1 MDQKNE
7 LIYERIKDSILTL
20 ALSLLALTIGFVFAL
35 INAPTDTTVA
45 IYFLT
50 AILTAALTSTRYYGF
65 FTSAILTLGYNFF
78 ITAPKFSFSKITPY
92 MLIVSGLMFLMSLI
106 SSSIM
111 SRVRLGEQLAR
122 RRQKESQVLY
132 HLTKDLST
140 AETVDEVVELTLNNI
155 ADVFNTDCRM
165 VFFDDDGKVKPSF
178 TLMKNHTIQK
188 DVPINSQRD
197 YKEYKEKP
205 PKGYYYNEQQKQY
218 EWPFFD
224 RHQKIL
230 GSIAIEEK
238 RVDHFND
245 FDFRMIY
252 TMTEATG
259 IVIDKLMLSK
269 EQAQAQ
275 LEVERERYR
284 TNLLRSISHDLRT
297 PLTGI
302 IGTSELLMELLDEN
316 SQEYELASSIY
327 KESSWLSALVAN
339 VLSLTRLQNHS
350 MNIKK
355 EVMVVEDVV
364 DSAIETISLRYP
376 ERQIVTEYPQDV
388 LTCLVDPALM
398 KQVIINLI
406 DNAIKY
412 SPPTEPIEIMVNEEF
427 SSHNVLI
434 QISDHG
440 MGLDRQEKIDA
451 FKMFYTTKSDTGAKV
466 KRVGL
471 GLPICQSIVKSHD
484 GSLVVSDREDK
495 TNGAVFT
502 IYLPKYDQQTSL

>member
-20 ALSLLALTIGFVFAL
+20 ALSLLALTIGFIFAL
-35 INAPTDTTVA
+35 MNAPTDTTVA
-45 IYFLT
+45 VYFLT
-50 AILTAALTSTRYYGF
+50 VIITAALTSTRYYGF
-65 FTSAILTLGYNFF
+65 FSSVILTIGYNFF
-78 ITAPKFSFSKITPY
+78 ITAPKFSFSRITPY
-92 MLIVSGLMFLMSLI
+92 MLIVSGLMFLMSFI

-140 AETVDEVVELTLNNI
+140 AATVEEVVELTLNNI

-165 VFFDDDGKVKPSF
+165 AFFDENGKVKPTF

-205 PKGYYYNEQQKQY
+205 LKGYYYNEQQKQY

-238 RVDHFND
+238 RVEHFND
-245 FDFRMIY
+245 IDFRMIY

-316 SQEYELASSIY
+316 TQEYELASSIY

-339 VLSLTRLQNHS
+339 VLSLTRLQNQS

-364 DSAIETISLRYP
+364 DSAIETINLRYP
-376 ERQIVTEYPQDV
+376 DRKIIVEYPQEV

-398 KQVIINLI
+398 KQVIINLV

-412 SPPTEPIEIMVNEEF
+412 SPPTEPIEVMVNEEF

-451 FKMFYTTKSDTGAKV
+451 FKMFYTTKSDTGAKE
-466 KRVGL
+466 KGVGL

-502 IYLPKYDQQTSL
+502 IYLPKYEQKTSV

>member
-1 MDQKNE
+1 MDQSKE
-7 LIYERIKDSILTL
+7 IIYERIKDSILTL
-20 ALSLLALTIGFVFAL
+20 ALSFSALLIGFVLAL
-35 INAPTDTTVA
+35 AQAPTDTTVA
-45 IYFLT
+45 VYFLT
-50 AILTAALTSTRYYGF
+50 VILTAALTSTRYYGF
-65 FTSAILTLGYNFF
+65 FTSVILTLGYNYF
-78 ITAPKFSFSKITPY
+78 ITAPKFSFSRITPY
-92 MLIVSGLMFLMSLI
+92 MLVTSGLMFLMSFI

-111 SRVRLGEQLAR
+111 SRVRQGERVAR
-122 RRQKESQVLY
+122 RRQKEIQVLY

-140 AETVDEVVELTLNNI
+140 AQTVEEVVELTLTNI
-155 ADVFNTDCRM
+155 ADVFNTDCRL
-165 VFFDDDGKVKPSF
+165 VFFDETGNVKPTF

-188 DVPINSQRD
+188 DVPINSQRNF
-197 YKEYKEKP
+197 KEYKEKP
-205 PKGYYYNEQQKQY
+205 TKGYYYNERQKQY

-224 RHQKIL
+224 RDQKIR
-230 GSIAIEEK
+230 GSIAINEK

-245 FDFRMIY
+245 YDFRMMY
-252 TMTEATG
+252 TMTEAAG
-259 IVIDKLMLSK
+259 IVIDKLMISK
-269 EQAQAQ
+269 EQAKAQ

-316 SQEYELASSIY
+316 TQEYELASSIY

-339 VLSLTRLQNHS
+339 VLSLTRLQNQT

-364 DSAIETISLRYP
+364 DSAIETIHIRYP
-376 ERQIVTEYPQDV
+376 DRKIIIEYPQEV

-398 KQVIINLI
+398 KQVIINLV

-412 SPPTEPIEIMVNEEF
+412 SPSTEPIEILLDEDF
-427 SSHNVLI
+427 SSNNVRI
-434 QISDHG
+434 SVSDHG

-451 FKMFYTTKSDTGAKV
+451 FKMFYTTKSDTGANV
-466 KRVGL
+466 KGVGL
-471 GLPICQSIVKSHD
+471 GLPICQSIVKSHG

-502 IYLPKYDQQTSL
+502 IYLPKYDQKTSA

>member
-165 VFFDDDGKVKPSF
+165 VFFDDDGKVKPTF

-269 EQAQAQ
+269 EQAQA
-275 LEVERERYR
+275 
-284 TNLLRSISHDLRT
+284 
-297 PLTGI
+297 
-302 IGTSELLMELLDEN
+302 
-316 SQEYELASSIY
+316 
-327 KESSWLSALVAN
+327 
-339 VLSLTRLQNHS
+339 
-350 MNIKK
+350 
-355 EVMVVEDVV
+355 
-364 DSAIETISLRYP
+364 
-376 ERQIVTEYPQDV
+376 
-388 LTCLVDPALM
+388 
-398 KQVIINLI
+398 
-406 DNAIKY
+406 
-412 SPPTEPIEIMVNEEF
+412 
-427 SSHNVLI
+427 
-434 QISDHG
+434 
-440 MGLDRQEKIDA
+440 
-451 FKMFYTTKSDTGAKV
+451 
-466 KRVGL
+466 
-471 GLPICQSIVKSHD
+471 
-484 GSLVVSDREDK
+484 
-495 TNGAVFT
+495 
-502 IYLPKYDQQTSL
+502 

>member
-1 MDQKNE
+1 MDQKKE
-7 LIYERIKDSILTL
+7 IIYERIKDSILTL
-20 ALSLLALTIGFVFAL
+20 ALSFLALMIGFIFA
-35 INAPTDTTVA
+35 IMNAPTDTTVA

-50 AILTAALTSTRYYGF
+50 VIVTAALTSTRYYGF
-65 FTSAILTLGYNFF
+65 FASVILTLGYNFF
-78 ITAPKFSFSKITPY
+78 ITAPKFSFSRITPY
-92 MLIVSGLMFLMSLI
+92 MLITSGLMFMMSFI

-111 SRVRLGEQLAR
+111 SRVRLGERLAR

-140 AETVDEVVELTLNNI
+140 ADTVEEVVELTLTNI
-155 ADVFNTDCRM
+155 ADVFNTDCRLI
-165 VFFDDDGKVKPSF
+165 FFDKNGQAEPTF

-188 DVPINSQRD
+188 DIPINSQRD
-197 YKEYKEKP
+197 FKEYKEKP
-205 PKGYYYNEQQKQY
+205 AKGYYYNEQQKQY

-224 RHQKIL
+224 RDQKIR

-252 TMTEATG
+252 TMTEAAG
-259 IVIDKLMLSK
+259 IVMDKLMLSK
-269 EQAQAQ
+269 EQAKVQ

-302 IGTSELLMELLDEN
+302 IGTSELLMELLDEQ
-316 SQEYELASSIY
+316 SQEYELAYSIH
-327 KESSWLSALVAN
+327 KESSWLSDLVAN
-339 VLSLTRLQNHS
+339 ILSLTRLQNEAL
-350 MNIKK
+350 NIKK

-364 DSAIETISLRYP
+364 DSAIETITLRYP
-376 ERQIVTEYPQDV
+376 ERKIITEYPQDV
-388 LTCLVDPALM
+388 LTCLMDPALM

-412 SPPTEPIEIMVNEEF
+412 SPAIEPIEVMINEDF

-440 MGLDRQEKIDA
+440 MGLGRQEKNDA
-451 FKMFYTTKSDTGAKV
+451 FKMFYTTKADTGSTMKG
-466 KRVGL
+466 VGL
-471 GLPICQSIVKSHD
+471 GLPISQSIVKSHD

-495 TNGAVFT
+495 THGAVFT
-502 IYLPKYDQQTSL
+502 IYLPKYDQKTSA